1 MRIAVTGATGLLGRH
16 LVRHF
21 AAAGHQLRCWHRP
34 GSDRTG
40 FEPHAEAIDW
50 MPGTLGDEEA
60 ARSLVAGVDGVVHGA
75 VQWLGPR
82 NRGAGMHGDAN
93 LFTGVNL
100 IGSLQLLQAAWE
112 AQVPRFVF
120 VSSGAVHEVIL
131 PDRPLDEDHPLRPR
145 NLYGAYKAAV
155 ENFVHAFGLGQG
167 RAFCTLRPTGI
178 YGLDHPPLRSRWYD
192 LVGQVLRGE
201 TVDSSRGGKEV
212 HAADVARAAE
222 VLLHADPER
231 VAGQTFNCFDRY
243 VAEEEVARIAR
254 DLSGSTSEIASRNPV
269 PKHLIDTAKIRALG
283 MTFGGDPLLRRTIA
297 ELIEAHRKSRP

>member
-21 AAAGHQLRCWHRP
+21 AAAGHRLRCWNRP

-40 FEPHAEAIDW
+40 FENQTEDIEW
-50 MPGTLGDEEA
+50 LPGTLGDEA
-60 ARSLVAGVDGVVHGA
+60 AAHALVRGADAVVHGA
-75 VQWLGPR
+75 VHWLGPR
-82 NRGAGMHGDAN
+82 NRGEGGHGDAS

-145 NLYGAYKAAV
+145 NPYGAYKAAV
-155 ENFVHAFGLGQG
+155 ENFVHAYGLGRG
-167 RAFCTLRPTGI
+167 WPVCTLRPTGI
-178 YGLDHPPLRSRWYD
+178 YGLDHPPQRSRWFD

-201 TVDSSRGGKEV
+201 AVDSSRGGKEV
-212 HAADVARAAE
+212 HAADLARAADL
-222 VLLHADPER
+222 LLHADPER

-243 VAEEEVARIAR
+243 VAEEEVARIAQE
-254 DLSGSTSEIASRNPV
+254 LSGSMSEISTRNPV

-283 MTFGGDPLLRRTIA
+283 MTFGGEPLLRRTIA
-297 ELIEAHRKSRP
+297 ELIEAHWA